1 MEELSQR
8 LVEVEC
14 VLNKMNEQNIKKI
27 PQEFW
32 EFLNKNKDINYNFK
46 YDDSKSITENNLHI
60 DTISLLTYINMNFLL
75 DAEAKKEMIS
85 LLNEDEIIAEEQRR
99 KQYNPDS
106 IFKNRIDK
114 HIEQT
119 SENVNMI
126 EYKESVF
133 QKIISKLRN
142 FLHITQKWGYND
154 ETEIFKSYV

>member
-75 DAEAKKEMIS
+75 DDEAKKEMIS

-106 IFKNRIDK
+106 IFKNI
-114 HIEQT
+114 
-119 SENVNMI
+119 V
-126 EYKESVF
+126 YKILES
-133 QKIISKLRN
+133 KTLNYDTIK
-142 FLHITQKWGYND
+142 
-154 ETEIFKSYV
+154 

>member
-46 YDDSKSITENNLHI
+46 YDDSKSITENNVHI

-142 FLHITQKWGYND
+142 FLHITQK
-154 ETEIFKSYV
+154 

>member
-142 FLHITQKWGYND
+142 FLHITPK
-154 ETEIFKSYV
+154 

>member
-75 DAEAKKEMIS
+75 DDEAKKEMIS

-133 QKIISKLRN
+133 QKIIS
-142 FLHITQKWGYND
+142 
-154 ETEIFKSYV
+154 

>member
-85 LLNEDEIIAEEQRR
+85 LLNEEEIIAEEQRR

-142 FLHITQKWGYND
+142 FLHITQK
-154 ETEIFKSYV
+154 

>member
-75 DAEAKKEMIS
+75 DDEAKKEMIS

-142 FLHITQKWGYND
+142 FLHITQK
-154 ETEIFKSYV
+154 

>member
-1 MEELSQR
+1 MEELSQI

-142 FLHITQKWGYND
+142 FLHITQK
-154 ETEIFKSYV
+154 

>member
-75 DAEAKKEMIS
+75 DDEAKKEMIS

>member
-32 EFLNKNKDINYNFK
+32 EFLNKNKDTNYNFK

-142 FLHITQKWGYND
+142 FLHITQK
-154 ETEIFKSYV
+154 

>member
-60 DTISLLTYINMNFLL
+60 DTISLLTYITMNFLL

-142 FLHITQKWGYND
+142 FLHITQK
-154 ETEIFKSYV
+154 

>member
-119 SENVNMI
+119 SKNVNMI

-142 FLHITQKWGYND
+142 FLHITQK
-154 ETEIFKSYV
+154 

>member
-1 MEELSQR
+1 
-8 LVEVEC
+8 
-14 VLNKMNEQNIKKI
+14 MNEQNIKKI

-142 FLHITQKWGYND
+142 FLHITQK
-154 ETEIFKSYV
+154 

>member
-142 FLHITQKWGYND
+142 FLHITQK
-154 ETEIFKSYV
+154 

>member
-60 DTISLLTYINMNFLL
+60 DTIPLLTYINMNFLL
-75 DAEAKKEMIS
+75 DDEAKKEMIS

-142 FLHITQKWGYND
+142 FLHITQK
-154 ETEIFKSYV
+154 

>member
-75 DAEAKKEMIS
+75 DDEAKKEMIS

-106 IFKNRIDK
+106 IFKNR
-114 HIEQT
+114 
-119 SENVNMI
+119 
-126 EYKESVF
+126 
-133 QKIISKLRN
+133 
-142 FLHITQKWGYND
+142 
-154 ETEIFKSYV
+154 

>member
-14 VLNKMNEQNIKKI
+14 VLNKMNEQKIKKI
-27 PQEFW
+27 PQEVW

-142 FLHITQKWGYND
+142 FLHITQK
-154 ETEIFKSYV
+154 

>member
-46 YDDSKSITENNLHI
+46 YDDSKCITENNLHI

-75 DAEAKKEMIS
+75 DDEAKKEMIS

-142 FLHITQKWGYND
+142 FLHITQK
-154 ETEIFKSYV
+154 

>member
-46 YDDSKSITENNLHI
+46 YDDSKNITENNLHV

-142 FLHITQKWGYND
+142 FLHITQK
-154 ETEIFKSYV
+154 